1 MPPAAR
7 RVHPMSRV
15 KLYGPQ
21 RQVALKYDGFGQNDM
36 LADLQKRGELTVRPA
51 AGYQWPSLI
60 GGAHLPGAMTI
71 AAGGLDTT
79 IARPLL
85 DLSQPIGLGHF
96 SPIAGKWSALAGLGL
111 GSQVRLY
118 QYDGTPNRTTGIQSN
133 FRLPTNP
140 IFAVSLYRAHVAH
153 DHDWAGPPYTEV
165 HFSVGATGEGAAR
178 EWAIAIPYGEP
189 MLLLRHDQGR
199 WAKVAESDAGLYV
212 PSLSGMARGQSATL
226 WIGTIRGHIAIST
239 DGFVSQIWTHR
250 LPPDEVVA
258 SGKVGLWHNAGQWAV
273 AFCPIVMHGSEIHGP
288 PISAGYDTGDC
299 AAEPLLSWR
308 HTPVVDDRRQVLH
321 AVHVEDS
328 TADSPALPADMRT
341 WKATLT
347 PYRVTEYEVG
357 TDPHSGDPVDF
368 STCVS
373 PQLHSVQIGQWP
385 ELTVGAAP
393 DHEELSTRLI
403 SLQAGQRIGTSAAH
417 CRLLFDNQDG
427 ALSDFAEYRR
437 MEVSL
442 GWRMDDDSEALVPL
456 LSGYSAEPQVS
467 VAPGGRGRLQ
477 VELLDPMVRLRDEKC
492 DGRAPVFD
500 GWTVRQAFA
509 WVLGRCGIDDSEMAL
524 EDTGMRLSSGSP
536 EQPLWEAEP
545 GRPWV
550 ELLAQL
556 AAYDHNAALFFD
568 AEGRFV
574 KACGHCRQPRSAED
588 VTAHDGSA
596 SGACDCTIAWE
607 LYTRPAAAPATQ
619 TETEA
624 QEAGDGDDGEP
635 EESAL
640 AATMH
645 AHSTPAAAQGTDA
658 DAQPEAAPT
667 AEAQGAGDGDGDGDG
682 GEPQESALDATMHGH
697 STPAIAHSIDAD
709 TQPEATP
716 ATQTETEAQGEG
728 DGDGG
733 EPQES
738 ALAAAM
744 QGHSAPAAAH
754 STDADAQPEAAPAMQ
769 AEAQGDG
776 DGDGGEPQEQPE
788 PDAGAHDPGPG
799 EILRLERLAESLATA
814 DYRNYIMVAGADAHG
829 RAVRAVA
836 CDADS
841 VHEPGSPRYVGWRKM
856 EVYELAGV
864 TGQAEAN
871 ALAAELLAQLSP
883 SPEHVALITPLEAGL
898 RVGQVLRIHGGERA
912 GVSGAI
918 YRIVRVE
925 HRVQR
930 APHRLAYSSIQAR
943 AVPE

>member
-165 HFSVGATGEGAAR
+165 HFSVGATGDGAAR

-226 WIGTIRGHIAIST
+226 WIGTISGHIAIST

-288 PISAGYDTGDC
+288 PINAGYDTGDC

-550 ELLAQL
+550 ELLAQM

-607 LYTRPAAAPATQ
+607 LYTRPAAAPAMQ
-619 TETEA
+619 AETEA
-624 QEAGDGDDGEP
+624 QE
-635 EESAL
+635 SAL
-640 AATMH
+640 AAAMQGD
-645 AHSTPAAAQGTDA
+645 STPAAAQGTDA

-667 AEAQGAGDGDGDGDG
+667 AEAREAGDGDGDG
-682 GEPQESALDATMHGH
+682 GEPEELPG
-697 STPAIAHSIDAD
+697 
-709 TQPEATP
+709 
-716 ATQTETEAQGEG
+716 
-728 DGDGG
+728 
-733 EPQES
+733 
-738 ALAAAM
+738 
-744 QGHSAPAAAH
+744 
-754 STDADAQPEAAPAMQ
+754 
-769 AEAQGDG
+769 
-776 DGDGGEPQEQPE
+776 

>member
-165 HFSVGATGEGAAR
+165 HFSVGATGDGAAR

-492 DGRAPVFD
+492 DDRAPVFD

-509 WVLGRCGIDDSEMAL
+509 WVLGRCGLDDSEMAL

-550 ELLAQL
+550 ELLAQM

-624 QEAGDGDDGEP
+624 RE
-635 EESAL
+635 
-640 AATMH
+640 
-645 AHSTPAAAQGTDA
+645 
-658 DAQPEAAPT
+658 
-667 AEAQGAGDGDGDGDG
+667 AGDGDGDGDG
-682 GEPQESALDATMHGH
+682 GEPEEL
-697 STPAIAHSIDAD
+697 
-709 TQPEATP
+709 
-716 ATQTETEAQGEG
+716 
-728 DGDGG
+728 
-733 EPQES
+733 
-738 ALAAAM
+738 
-744 QGHSAPAAAH
+744 
-754 STDADAQPEAAPAMQ
+754 
-769 AEAQGDG
+769 
-776 DGDGGEPQEQPE
+776 PE